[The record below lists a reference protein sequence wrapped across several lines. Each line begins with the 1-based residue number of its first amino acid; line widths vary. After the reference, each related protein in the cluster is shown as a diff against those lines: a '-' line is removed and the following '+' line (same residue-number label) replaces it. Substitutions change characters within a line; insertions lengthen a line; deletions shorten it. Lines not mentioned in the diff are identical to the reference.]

1 MRYESAIKYFF
12 LTLFSVANDSQ
23 LFFFNGHMRFFRV
36 SQVKFFFSESNDV
49 LKVIVWS
56 IAD

>member
-1 MRYESAIKYFF
+1 MRYEPAIKNFF
-12 LTLFSVANDSQ
+12 LTLFLVANDSQ
-23 LFFFNGHMRFFRV
+23 LFFFKWAHVVFWAQSGKV
-36 SQVKFFFSESNDV
+36 FFSESNDV

>member
-1 MRYESAIKYFF
+1 MRYESAVK
-12 LTLFSVANDSQ
+12 LTIVN
-23 LFFFNGHMRFFRV
+23 FFFKWTQAQSDKVFFC
-36 SQVKFFFSESNDV
+36 ESNDV